1 MEKFTETPA
10 ASNSGRTAST
20 FPVLIIAASLAAI
33 VATYFLANS
42 SIGVESKTRGFSAI
56 IGFFLAVCALFYFW
70 QKRNRHDSA
79 FSGAGIAPDLDRRLE
94 ALDEA
99 NEFFTGALGPADT
112 FRLVANRIKGVVE
125 YRSIALLLL
134 DQSRSHFVI
143 SEVEGVGVA
152 DQKGKV
158 SGFDTGISGQCYHSQ
173 IVEIGR
179 EEFSRG
185 DIALPSIAIPL
196 IREAAVFGVLRLN
209 FDPKFD
215 LENVDLSVF
224 ESIGTRVAPLIL
236 SSVALAHSQ
245 HNALTDAT
253 TDLPNERAFYLIVE
267 NQIAEASRN
276 REVRPLTILSMDIK
290 GFDEINQ
297 KFGHAAGDRA
307 LNFVAHTIKDNLR
320 QMDFFA
326 RSQDDEFLAVLPTA
340 SKEMSSE
347 VIARIHTGFFGRK
360 LKLSETDSIEVEMN
374 FGWAAYGED
383 GETVDTLLNIAR
395 IRKDQAKYSDPNKVL
410 WFPKELVN

>member
-1 MEKFTETPA
+1 MDKFTEAPE
-10 ASNSGRTAST
+10 ASNSGRAVPTY
-20 FPVLIIAASLAAI
+20 PVVIIAASLVAI

-42 SIGVESKTRGFSAI
+42 EIEVGSKTRGFSAI
-56 IGFFLAVCALFYFW
+56 IGAFLAVCALFYFW
-70 QKRNRHDSA
+70 QKRAKHVTPASA
-79 FSGAGIAPDLDRRLE
+79 DGFAVDLDRRLD

-125 YRSIALLLL
+125 YRSVALMLL
-134 DQSRSHFVI
+134 DTSRSHFII

-158 SGFDTGISGQCYHSQ
+158 SSFDAGIAGRCYYSQ
-173 IVEIGR
+173 IVEFGR

-185 DIALPSIAIPL
+185 DVALPSIAIPL
-196 IREAAVFGVLRLN
+196 IREAEVFGVLRLN

-215 LENVDLSVF
+215 LEKVDPSVF
-224 ESIGTRVAPLIL
+224 ESVGSRVAPLIL
-236 SSVALAHSQ
+236 SSVALAKSQ
-245 HNALTDAT
+245 QNALTDAT

-276 REVRPLTILSMDIK
+276 REARPLTILSMDIK

-297 KFGHAAGDRA
+297 KYGHAAGDRA

-360 LKLSETDSIEVEMN
+360 LKLSESESIEVEMN
-374 FGWAAYGED
+374 FGWAAYGDD
-383 GETVDTLLNIAR
+383 GEAVDQLLSIAR
-395 IRKDQAKYSDPNKVL
+395 IRKDQSKYSDQSKVL

>member
-1 MEKFTETPA
+1 MEKFTETPE
-10 ASNSGRTAST
+10 ASNSGRTVST
-20 FPVLIIAASLAAI
+20 YPVVIIAASLAAI

-42 SIGVESKTRGFSAI
+42 SMEVESKTRGFSAV

-70 QKRNRHDSA
+70 QKRGKDDA
-79 FSGAGIAPDLDRRLE
+79 AVSGDGFAVDLDRRLE

-99 NEFFTGALGPADT
+99 NEYFTGALGPADT

-125 YRSIALLLL
+125 YRSLALMLL
-134 DQSRSHFVI
+134 DPSRSHFII

-158 SGFDTGISGQCYHSQ
+158 WSFDSGIAGRCYYSQ
-173 IVEIGR
+173 IVELGR

-185 DIALPSIAIPL
+185 DVALPSIAIPL

-209 FDPKFD
+209 FEPKFD
-215 LENVDLSVF
+215 LEKVDPSVF

-236 SSVALAHSQ
+236 SSVALAQSQ
-245 HNALTDAT
+245 QNALTDAT

-276 REVRPLTILSMDIK
+276 REARPLTILAMDIK

-297 KFGHAAGDRA
+297 KYGHAAGDRA

-360 LKLSETDSIEVEMN
+360 LQLTETDSIEVEMN

-383 GETVDTLLNIAR
+383 GETVEQLLSIAGV
-395 IRKDQAKYSDPNKVL
+395 RKDQAKYSDPSKVL

>member
-1 MEKFTETPA
+1 MDKITETPA
-10 ASNSGRTAST
+10 ASNNGRTAST
-20 FPVLIIAASLAAI
+20 FPVIIIAASLAAI

-42 SIGVESKTRGFSAI
+42 AIGVEPKTRGFSAI

-70 QKRNRHDSA
+70 QKRAKH
-79 FSGAGIAPDLDRRLE
+79 GAAVSDEGFAVDLDRRLE

-125 YRSIALLLL
+125 YRSLALLLL
-134 DQSRSHFVI
+134 DASRSHFVI
-143 SEVEGVGVA
+143 SEVEGIGVS

-158 SGFDTGISGQCYHSQ
+158 SSLDAGISGRCYYTQ
-173 IVEIGR
+173 IVELGR

-185 DIALPSIAIPL
+185 DVALPSIAIPL
-196 IREAAVFGVLRLN
+196 IREAEVFGILRLN
-209 FDPKFD
+209 FEPKFD
-215 LENVDLSVF
+215 LEKVDPSVF
-224 ESIGTRVAPLIL
+224 ESIGSRVASLIL
-236 SSVALAHSQ
+236 SSVALAQSQ
-245 HNALTDAT
+245 QNALTDAT

-276 REVRPLTILSMDIK
+276 REARPLTILAMDIK

-326 RSQDDEFLAVLPTA
+326 RSQNDEFLAVLPTA

-395 IRKDQAKYSDPNKVL
+395 IRKDQAKYSDPSKVL

>member
-1 MEKFTETPA
+1 MDKFTETLS
-10 ASNSGRTAST
+10 ASNSGRTTST
-20 FPVLIIAASLAAI
+20 YPVIIIAASLAAI

-42 SIGVESKTRGFSAI
+42 EIGVDSKTRGFSAI
-56 IGFFLAVCALFYFW
+56 IGAFLAVCALFYFW
-70 QKRNRHDSA
+70 QKRNKQGTV
-79 FSGAGIAPDLDRRLE
+79 SGDGFAADLDRRLD

-112 FRLVANRIKGVVE
+112 FRLVANRVKGVVA

-134 DQSRSHFVI
+134 DPSRSHFVI

-158 SGFDTGISGQCYHSQ
+158 SSFDAGIAGRCYYSQ

-185 DIALPSIAIPL
+185 DVTLPSIAIPL
-196 IREAAVFGVLRLN
+196 IREAEVFGVLRLN

-215 LENVDLSVF
+215 LEQVDLSVF
-224 ESIGTRVAPLIL
+224 ESIGSRVAPLIL
-236 SSVALAHSQ
+236 SSVALAQSQ
-245 HNALTDAT
+245 QNALTDAT

-276 REVRPLTILSMDIK
+276 REARPLTILSMDIK

-297 KFGHAAGDRA
+297 KYGHAAGDRA

-383 GETVDTLLNIAR
+383 GETVEQLLSIAR
-395 IRKDQAKYSDPNKVL
+395 IRKDQAKYSDPSKVL